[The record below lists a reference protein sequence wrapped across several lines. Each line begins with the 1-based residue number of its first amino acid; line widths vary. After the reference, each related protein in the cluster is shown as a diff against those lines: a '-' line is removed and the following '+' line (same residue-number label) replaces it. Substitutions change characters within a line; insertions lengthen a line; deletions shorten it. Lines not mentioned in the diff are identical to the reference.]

1 VVSGNDLKYL
11 KGLKIITSEFS
22 RKENVMQASAQAQSL
37 TGFDYTASA
46 ELFPSRIKKGRAPIR
61 YKRFETAAEAVR
73 FAVEEIA
80 PPALLGAYLE
90 VDETRFSTA
99 EIHALYESPDFPLQ
113 RAAAKKD

>member
-1 VVSGNDLKYL
+1 
-11 KGLKIITSEFS
+11 
-22 RKENVMQASAQAQSL
+22 MQASAPTPSV

-46 ELFPSRIKKGRAPIR
+46 ELFPSRIKKGRAPIK
-61 YKRFETAAEAVR
+61 YKRFATAAEAVR

-90 VDETRFSTA
+90 VDETRFGIA